1 MDAPKLSQPRSFV
14 VLLSGTHVTGKET
27 LAFSLSKLLGCPW
40 LKGEMAHVAANFGAR
55 AQSRKGYDCAEV
67 FGRIWSSKMQQIG
80 LLLGSDYGRNNEGL
94 DGRIPNRISSYV
106 SDGREFERRCEALIT
121 CYAMRKHTRDVIRD
135 VMLAHSVRPVFVIM
149 QITKEALSGR
159 TLGAEDP
166 VLAAKIME
174 TKMADIEEPLMEEEN
189 TIVVNSMLDVD
200 ALQLEIMEQIGQQL
214 VPVRDGEY

>member
-1 MDAPKLSQPRSFV
+1 
-14 VLLSGTHVTGKET
+14 
-27 LAFSLSKLLGCPW
+27 
-40 LKGEMAHVAANFGAR
+40 
-55 AQSRKGYDCAEV
+55 
-67 FGRIWSSKMQQIG
+67 MQQIG